1 MSSGRI
7 FEDVCAFY
15 VISLSHFPDVIKPAY
30 IKRLKLS

>member
-7 FEDVCAFY
+7 SEDVCAFY
-15 VISLSHFPDVIKPAY
+15 VISFSHFPDAIKPVY